1 MLTLITDCRR
11 VRRVPILG
19 RRARDPRAR
28 VRRLRRDLHLVG
40 ITPFW
45 FAEYRVTLDDRLL
58 TVARRGVA
66 GAGKV
71 AEIPR
76 QWVKTVRAQRG
87 MQAGNK
93 LYYDLKVETADDILT
108 AASSV
113 ADYTVAS

>member
-1 MLTLITDCRR
+1 
-11 VRRVPILG
+11 
-19 RRARDPRAR
+19 
-28 VRRLRRDLHLVG
+28 VG

-113 ADYTVAS
+113 ADYTVASWLANHWMNGPSRA